1 MSRTSSLHFDL
12 FLCQIQQ
19 GCNFFIAFTF
29 NVPQLHDKPLFFG
42 KFVDQPIDDVHFFI
56 MNHPIVRTV
65 CIRFF
70 LHFGGEFHVLSL
82 FLLTPVYRKVLCHYQ
97 AIGFNRFKLR
107 PLIPLAPHSYHG
119 VLNDILGFCPIQG
132 DSERQSKEFVLQR
145 QNIVSEADFLHLY
158 NNDGL
163 GFEKLQSPT
172 TFF

>member
-1 MSRTSSLHFDL
+1 M
-12 FLCQIQQ
+12 
-19 GCNFFIAFTF
+19 N
-29 NVPQLHDKPLFFG
+29 QL
-42 KFVDQPIDDVHFFI
+42 VI
-56 MNHPIVRTV
+56 RTV

-70 LHFGGEFHVLSL
+70 LHFGGDFHILSF
-82 FLLTPVYRKVLCHYQ
+82 FLLAPVYSQILCHYQ

-132 DSERQSKEFVLQR
+132 YSERQSKEFILQR
-145 QNIVSEADFLHLY
+145 QNIVSEADLLHLY

-163 GFEKLQSPT
+163 GYEKLQTPI